1 MAWAYGTNTSQG
13 NASGGPLTV
22 NAPAS
27 LADGNLIVIVGY
39 LEDDTNTWSSV
50 GSGFTEAKAIDNTG
64 RFDLRLWWKIA
75 SGEGASWTW
84 TPNTNA
90 WRTVVAARYSG
101 GSGTGEFVDIT
112 SSAQGDGV
120 LVNSQTAPS
129 VTTTASDD
137 LLTFGYGNFSG
148 TNMTTAQGAA
158 TNVRIS
164 FGGATITDATIASPS
179 STGTTAPLAGPG
191 TEDYAAVHV
200 AFLLTGAGG
209 GGGGDTTIYVRHPI
223 FVA

>member
-120 LVNSQTAPS
+120 WSTAKP
-129 VTTTASDD
+129 
-137 LLTFGYGNFSG
+137 
-148 TNMTTAQGAA
+148 
-158 TNVRIS
+158 
-164 FGGATITDATIASPS
+164 
-179 STGTTAPLAGPG
+179 
-191 TEDYAAVHV
+191 
-200 AFLLTGAGG
+200 
-209 GGGGDTTIYVRHPI
+209 RHQ
-223 FVA
+223 